1 LDRAIFEQKRLAVG
15 IDMDTRFYR
24 KQLCMRL
31 VYVFLVVLFAVT
43 GVSAQES
50 TSEPLETLTV
60 DNLERQYS
68 VYVPE
73 NLTEPAPLVVALH
86 PRGATGEAMRQ
97 ISGFDA
103 VADIEGFIVAY
114 PDAIAGE
121 WNYTRGIPGYDV
133 PHDDVKFLDTLVET
147 LAETYNIDRERV
159 YLVGFSNG
167 GFMAER
173 AACEVPTHF
182 AAYATVAAA
191 GFGGMLD
198 VCVPKGTASAPIL
211 MMHGSAD
218 DNIPWDGMGV
228 TRGDQT
234 VYVLYPVTDT
244 LAYWADFNDCEVS
257 ADRQDLPQSG
267 RSPGTAVRI
276 LTVPCAN
283 DSAVVLYVI
292 VGGGHNWPG
301 YEVSDGRAGL
311 VNMDIDAATEIWK
324 FFQQHP
330 PIPE

>member
-1 LDRAIFEQKRLAVG
+1 
-15 IDMDTRFYR
+15 
-24 KQLCMRL
+24 MRL
-31 VYVFLVVLFAVT
+31 VYAFLVVLFIAT
-43 GVSAQES
+43 GVRAQEL
-50 TSEPLETLTV
+50 TPEPLETLTV
-60 DNLERQYS
+60 DGLDRQYS

-86 PRGATGEAMRQ
+86 PRGATGEGMRQ
-97 ISGFDA
+97 ISRFDA
-103 VADIEGFIVAY
+103 LADTEGFIVAY
-114 PDAIAGE
+114 PDAIGGE
-121 WNYTRGIPGYDV
+121 WNYTRGVIGYDV
-133 PHDDVKFLDTLVET
+133 PHDDLKFLNTLVDTL
-147 LAETYNIDRERV
+147 ADTYSIDSERV

-167 GFMAER
+167 GFMAQR
-173 AACEVPTHF
+173 VACEDPSHF
-182 AAYATVAAA
+182 AAFATVAAA

-198 VCVPKGTASAPIL
+198 VCVEPGTVSAPIL

-218 DNIPWDGMGV
+218 DNIPWDGVGV
-228 TRGDQT
+228 TRGDRT

-244 LAYWADFNDCEVS
+244 LAYWANFNSCAVDG
-257 ADRQDLPQSG
+257 DREDLPESG
-267 RSPGTAVRI
+267 RSPGTTVRI
-276 LTVPCAN
+276 LTVACDN

-301 YEVSDGRAGL
+301 YAVPDGRAGL